1 MRGNGKLPAILLER
15 HAVSPSGQLLLGGT
29 SAFIGQSCFQ
39 LGKNSLKITTAVE
52 DAKDRYGIGGD
63 QERNHRAAFETE
75 NP

>member
-1 MRGNGKLPAILLER
+1 VRPVGEGPPRDADKGLEETTRFSLLIPNR
-15 HAVSPSGQLLLGGT
+15 IRQFGRRS
-29 SAFIGQSCFQ
+29 
-39 LGKNSLKITTAVE
+39 GKNGVKITTAIE

>member
-1 MRGNGKLPAILLER
+1 MPR
-15 HAVSPSGQLLLGGT
+15 
-29 SAFIGQSCFQ
+29 QSDFQ